1 MNDKNLEVR
10 LRTLT
15 PLWTGGVEAGKVDRI
30 HETGI
35 LGSLRWWYE
44 AIVRGLGGQACDPG
58 KACDPSEGK
67 CKFDAEKYR
76 QSSSLDERQRLHD
89 AGLCDVCQV
98 FGATGWRRRFR
109 LEVIQDEASLA
120 WTPPPDTL
128 NIRPPERTRGWYLPP
143 GWVGQITLRLT
154 GDDQT
159 LALLTALLR
168 FLERH
173 GAIGAKPQLGYGVF
187 RIIEIK
193 GASQKP
199 WVWPSLGLDQSHPA
213 LPDLRRFG
221 FFNYRF
227 TADWGWWSRI
237 PALERL
243 LGHSETAR
251 ALQQLVQQ
259 GMIPV
264 APLLKNAWRFGHWNG
279 PRSVELHLFGTSR
292 DPRVR
297 SKLNVSWAYP
307 AKDGNSWEVRGWVW
321 LPEQDHQGQPI
332 APHFLQQVWQNVRDV
347 SIWQTALGINDGAL
361 TCSPDVSTWQAWTT
375 DGVRDFLEEAS

>member
-1 MNDKNLEVR
+1 MSGENLEIR
-10 LRTLT
+10 LGTLT
-15 PLWTGGVEAGKVDRI
+15 PLWAGGVAAGKVDRI

-44 AIVRGLGGQACDPG
+44 AIVRGLGGE
-58 KACDPSEGK
+58 ACDPSTGK
-67 CKFDAEKYR
+67 CRFDAEAYEKS
-76 QSSSLDERQRLHD
+76 QADDERQRLRD

-109 LEVIQDEASLA
+109 LEVMQDKASLA

-128 NIRPPERTRGWYLPP
+128 NIRPPEHTRGWYLPP

-187 RIIEIK
+187 RIIDIE
-193 GASQKP
+193 GALQRP
-199 WVWPSLGLDQSHPA
+199 WVWPSLGLDQSHPT

-227 TADWGWWSRI
+227 TAEQGWWSRA
-237 PALERL
+237 PGLERL
-243 LGHSETAR
+243 LGRSETAR

-264 APLLKNAWRFGHWNG
+264 APLLKDAWRFGHWNG
-279 PRSVELHLFGTSR
+279 PRSVELYLFGTSR

-307 AKDGNSWEVRGWVW
+307 AENANNWEVRGWVW
-321 LPEQDHQGQPI
+321 LPEQDDRDVP
-332 APHFLQQVWQNVRDV
+332 FLQQVWQNVRDV
-347 SIWQTALGINDGAL
+347 SIWQTVLKTDHGAL
-361 TCSPDVSTWQAWTT
+361 TCFPDASTWQAWAA
-375 DGVRDFLEEAS
+375 DSVRNFLEEAS